1 VKNKRIVDLVVL
13 SDLHL
18 GTFGCHAKE
27 LLDYLK
33 SVKPRLL
40 ILNGDIIDMW
50 NFRKRYFPKSHLK
63 VLKRIITLAQQGT
76 EVVYITGNHD
86 EMLRRF
92 ADMDLGLLKLRNA
105 YSAELGGER
114 VWFFHGDVFDASIQ
128 NAKWL
133 AKLGG
138 WSYDALIWLNRWIN
152 LFLEKMGRE
161 KFSLSKKVKDS
172 VKKAVSFVQDFE
184 VAAAEWALARD
195 YHRVVCG
202 HIHQPQI
209 RTIETKNGSILYM
222 NSGDW
227 VENCT
232 ALEYHNKSW
241 SLYTHAHI
249 ESASDETDDKVD
261 AHPSELVRLILGTDL
276 SGKVEFAKSAKPAKP
291 AKPAKVNVGEQPQS
305 A

>member
-1 VKNKRIVDLVVL
+1 MKNKRIVDLVVL

-114 VWFFHGDVFDASIQ
+114 VWSFHGDVFDASIQ

-291 AKPAKVNVGEQPQS
+291 AKPAKVNVSERPQS

>member
-1 VKNKRIVDLVVL
+1 MKHKRIVDLVVL

-172 VKKAVSFVQDFE
+172 VKKAVSFVHDFE

-249 ESASDETDDKVD
+249 ESFREETDEKVD
-261 AHPSELVRLILGTDL
+261 AHPSELVRLILGSDL
-276 SGKVEFAKSAKPAKP
+276 SGVGKSPKPSKTKKGALPKSA
-291 AKPAKVNVGEQPQS
+291 
-305 A
+305 

>member
-1 VKNKRIVDLVVL
+1 MKHKRIVDLVVL

-249 ESASDETDDKVD
+249 ESFREETDEKVD
-261 AHPSELVRLILGTDL
+261 AHPSELVRLILGSDL
-276 SGKVEFAKSAKPAKP
+276 SGSGKSPKPSKTKKGPLPKSA
-291 AKPAKVNVGEQPQS
+291 
-305 A
+305 

>member
-172 VKKAVSFVQDFE
+172 VKKAVSFVHDFE

>member
-1 VKNKRIVDLVVL
+1 MKHKRIVDLVVL

-249 ESASDETDDKVD
+249 ESAPDETDDKVD

-291 AKPAKVNVGEQPQS
+291 AKPAKVHVGEQPQS

>member
-1 VKNKRIVDLVVL
+1 MKNKRIVDLVVL

-209 RTIETKNGSILYM
+209 RTIETKNGAILYM

-261 AHPSELVRLILGTDL
+261 AHPSELVRLILGSDL
-276 SGKVEFAKSAKPAKP
+276 SGSGKSPKPSKTKKGALPKSA
-291 AKPAKVNVGEQPQS
+291 
-305 A
+305 

>member
-249 ESASDETDDKVD
+249 ESAADDTDDKVD
-261 AHPSELVRLILGTDL
+261 AHPSELVRLILGSDL
-276 SGKVEFAKSAKPAKP
+276 SGSGKSPKPSKTKKGALPKSA
-291 AKPAKVNVGEQPQS
+291 
-305 A
+305 

>member
-1 VKNKRIVDLVVL
+1 MKNKRIVDLVVL

-261 AHPSELVRLILGTDL
+261 AHPSELVRLILGNDL

-291 AKPAKVNVGEQPQS
+291 AKPAKVNVGERPQS

>member
-209 RTIETKNGSILYM
+209 RTIETKNGAILYM

-261 AHPSELVRLILGTDL
+261 AHPSELVRLILGSDL
-276 SGKVEFAKSAKPAKP
+276 SGSGKSPKPSKTKKGALPKSA
-291 AKPAKVNVGEQPQS
+291 
-305 A
+305 

>member
-1 VKNKRIVDLVVL
+1 MKHKRIVDLVVL

-63 VLKRIITLAQQGT
+63 VLKRIITLAQHGT

-92 ADMDLGLLKLRNA
+92 ADMDMGLLKLRNA

-249 ESASDETDDKVD
+249 ESAADETDEKVD

-276 SGKVEFAKSAKPAKP
+276 SGKADFAHSAKTGKPGKPTSSNGGKRPKSA
-291 AKPAKVNVGEQPQS
+291 
-305 A
+305 

>member
-1 VKNKRIVDLVVL
+1 MKNKRLLDLVVL

-27 LLDYLK
+27 LLSYLK
-33 SVKPRLL
+33 GIKPRVL

-152 LFLEKMGRE
+152 LALERMGRE
-161 KFSLSKKVKDS
+161 KFSLSKKVKDG
-172 VKKAVSFVQDFE
+172 VKKAVAFVADFE
-184 VAAAEWALARD
+184 LAAAEWALARD
-195 YHRVVCG
+195 YQRVVCG
-202 HIHQPQI
+202 HIHQPQM
-209 RTIETKNGSILYM
+209 RTITTKNGSIIYM

-232 ALEYHNKSW
+232 ALEYHNNVW
-241 SLYTHAHI
+241 SLYTHAHVPGRWKR
-249 ESASDETDDKVD
+249 TTKKWTRML
-261 AHPSELVRLILGTDL
+261 PNWFG
-276 SGKVEFAKSAKPAKP
+276 
-291 AKPAKVNVGEQPQS
+291 
-305 A
+305 

>member
-291 AKPAKVNVGEQPQS
+291 AKPAKVNVSERPQS

>member
-261 AHPSELVRLILGTDL
+261 AHPSELVRLILGNDL

>member
-1 VKNKRIVDLVVL
+1 
-13 SDLHL
+13 
-18 GTFGCHAKE
+18 
-27 LLDYLK
+27 
-33 SVKPRLL
+33 
-40 ILNGDIIDMW
+40 MW

-276 SGKVEFAKSAKPAKP
+276 SGKVEFAKSAKTGKP
-291 AKPAKVNVGEQPQS
+291 GKPAKVNVGERPQS

>member
-1 VKNKRIVDLVVL
+1 MKHKRIVDLVVL

-27 LLDYLK
+27 LLEYLK

>member
-1 VKNKRIVDLVVL
+1 
-13 SDLHL
+13 
-18 GTFGCHAKE
+18 
-27 LLDYLK
+27 
-33 SVKPRLL
+33 
-40 ILNGDIIDMW
+40 
-50 NFRKRYFPKSHLK
+50 
-63 VLKRIITLAQQGT
+63 
-76 EVVYITGNHD
+76 
-86 EMLRRF
+86 
-92 ADMDLGLLKLRNA
+92 MDLGLLKLRNA

-249 ESASDETDDKVD
+249 DSAPDETDDKVD

-276 SGKVEFAKSAKPAKP
+276 SGKVEFAKSAKPAKH